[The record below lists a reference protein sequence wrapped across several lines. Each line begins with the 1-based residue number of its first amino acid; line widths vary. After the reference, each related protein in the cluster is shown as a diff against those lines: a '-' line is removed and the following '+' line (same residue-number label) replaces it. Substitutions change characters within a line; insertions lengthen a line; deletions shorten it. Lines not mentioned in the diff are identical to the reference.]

1 MRILI
6 LNQPFHPD
14 VVATAQIAKDLA
26 DEFVAQGHSVT
37 AIASRSIYGQSG
49 AVLPRRETVDGI
61 DIIRVGSNLF
71 GKGSTVGRLADFAN
85 YYVQA
90 VIRGLFMRRAD
101 AVICLTT
108 PPYIAVVGLFL
119 KVVRRTQVIY
129 WLMDV
134 YPDVMVSHG
143 MIRER
148 GLLRRILRRLHRFV
162 LDHVDATV
170 ALGRCMKDRLVDQG
184 ADPAGIHVVHVWSP
198 VKTKATEPARDD
210 VRANSYRDGWR
221 VGDRLLIMY
230 SGNFGL
236 AHDVDTFLAT
246 AEALKDDDRIRFAFV
261 GGGKRKPI
269 VEAFVRDRGLSNCV
283 IEPYQPLEKL
293 DELLSAADVHL
304 ISMEAPMCGLV
315 VPSKFFGAAA
325 AGRAT
330 IFIGPG
336 DSEIALL
343 IDEWECGGRIKPGDS
358 ASLTSLLQDIAADR
372 EKLNTLGVNARKGF
386 ETHSSRRASVEKIL
400 QLITQ

>member
-26 DEFVAQGHSVT
+26 DELVAQGHSVT

-49 AVLPRRETVDGI
+49 AVLPRRQRVDGI

-71 GKGSTVGRLADFAN
+71 GKGTTIGRLADFAS
-85 YYVQA
+85 YYMQA
-90 VIRGLFMRRAD
+90 VVKGLLMRRFD
-101 AVICLTT
+101 AVVCLTT
-108 PPYIAVVGLFL
+108 PPYIALVGLFL
-119 KVVRRTQVIY
+119 KIVRRTRVIY

-134 YPDVMVSHG
+134 YPDVMVAHG
-143 MIRER
+143 MIRDR
-148 GLLRRILRRLHRFV
+148 GVLHRALRRLHRFV
-162 LDHVDATV
+162 LDHCDATV

-184 ADPAGIHVVHVWSP
+184 ADPANIHVVHVWSP
-198 VKTKATEPARDD
+198 VNTTSQAPQSDGANP
-210 VRANSYRDGWR
+210 NSYRNRWG
-221 VGDRLLIMY
+221 VGDRTLVMY

-236 AHDVDTFLAT
+236 AHDVDTFLHA

-269 VEAFVRDRGLSNCV
+269 VEAFVRDRGLTNCV
-283 IEPYQPLEKL
+283 IEPYQPRERL
-293 DELLSAADVHL
+293 DDLLTSADVHL
-304 ISMEAPMCGLV
+304 ISMEEPMCGLV

-330 IFIGPG
+330 IFIGP
-336 DSEIALL
+336 DKSEIALL
-343 IDEWECGGRIKPGDS
+343 IDEWDCGGRVEPGDS
-358 ASLTSLLQDIAADR
+358 AHLKNLLQSFVADR
-372 EKLNTLGVNARKGF
+372 EKLNILGDNARRGF
-386 ETHSSRRASVEKIL
+386 ESHSSRRAGVEQIL
-400 QLITQ
+400 RLITE